1 MTEKRKR
8 DDDGDALA
16 AHKVALHYS
25 GRDNQTT
32 AQRQQSPIYHLRC
45 LNNWVRAFTFNVHH
59 ITPFR
64 RPSRRPRPSRLRLIL
79 AAFPPRSIRL
89 ASQVKSTVINSYV
102 REKDRVLDFACGKG
116 GDLTK
121 YKKAGVGT
129 YAGVDIALESVRRD
143 AVERYNAG
151 DYPFPARFIAG
162 DCFTADLTRVLPE
175 RAHDVISC
183 QFAVHYR

>member
-1 MTEKRKR
+1 M
-8 DDDGDALA
+8 
-16 AHKVALHYS
+16 
-25 GRDNQTT
+25 
-32 AQRQQSPIYHLRC
+32 
-45 LNNWVRAFTFNVHH
+45 
-59 ITPFR
+59 
-64 RPSRRPRPSRLRLIL
+64 
-79 AAFPPRSIRL
+79 
-89 ASQVKSTVINSYV
+89 
-102 REKDRVLDFACGKG
+102 LDFACGKG